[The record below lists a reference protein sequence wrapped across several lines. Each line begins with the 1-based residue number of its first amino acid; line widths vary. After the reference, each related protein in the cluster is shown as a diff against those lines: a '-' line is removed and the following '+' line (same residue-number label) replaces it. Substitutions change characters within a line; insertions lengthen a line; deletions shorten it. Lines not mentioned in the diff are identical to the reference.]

1 MSLAYASRIL
11 GRKFGVYQKLV
22 SSAPSYDP
30 DAAAWFDAVA
40 STGGTITTANKIAFN
55 TAFLSMKST
64 TLYDGSSVFDRIYQG
79 YFFVGQ
85 ESITNG
91 LVTPFGNYINNFG
104 GGVNYNFTS
113 YTKTGGLVGN
123 GVNTYID
130 TQINNND
137 IDNWYFDDR
146 FVYVNCSNTNQ
157 GGFRGPFGVGSS
169 SSRKLELSGGFSA
182 GLYTCRAYNDSF
194 TIPTLATTSGGGGNG
209 FGLISTHISGGP
221 SSPATPNCYIAS
233 TPVISANG
241 TPTASL
247 VNSNLVLG
255 ACYSGSGSSLSYGN
269 QNMRFAA
276 IGYGIYG
283 LSGGFDPQ
291 AFQSLDSIVATLISS
306 LT

>member
-30 DAAAWFDAVA
+30 DASAYFNAVSA
-40 STGGTITTANKIAFN
+40 SGGTITTANKTAFN

-64 TLYDGSSVFDRIYQG
+64 TLYDGSSLWSKIYQG

-85 ESITNG
+85 NDPPSPTNNG
-91 LVTPFGNYINNFG
+91 LTTPFGSNILAY
-104 GGVNYNFTS
+104 GVNYNFTS

-123 GVNTYID
+123 GASSYID

-137 IDNWYFDDR
+137 NLNWPTNDR

-157 GGFRGPFGVGSS
+157 GGFSGPFGVANSG
-169 SSRKLELSGGFSA
+169 SRKLDLSGGFSA
-182 GLYTCRAYNDSF
+182 GLYTYKAYNDDSV
-194 TIPTLATTSGGGGNG
+194 PTPATTSGGGGNG
-209 FGLISTHISGGP
+209 FGLISTHSSGGF
-221 SSPATPNCYIAS
+221 PNCYIAS
-233 TPVISANG
+233 TPVIGLNG
-241 TPTASL
+241 TPATGGL
-247 VNSNLVLG
+247 VNSNLLLG
-255 ACYSGSGSSLSYGN
+255 ACSTGSAAFLNYGN

-283 LSGGFDPQ
+283 MGNGFDPQ
-291 AFQSLDSIVATLISS
+291 AFQALDSIVATLISS
-306 LT
+306 IT

>member
-30 DAAAWFDAVA
+30 DASAYFDAVA
-40 STGGTITTANKIAFN
+40 AAGGTITTANKTALN

-64 TLYDGSSVFDRIYQG
+64 TLYDGTPIWYKIYQG

-85 ESITNG
+85 ESISNG
-91 LVTPFGNYINNFG
+91 LVTPFGNNIFG

-123 GVNTYID
+123 GVSTYID
-130 TQINNND
+130 TEINN
-137 IDNWYFDDR
+137 DNTDNGWNVDDR

-157 GGFRGPFGVGSS
+157 GGFMGPFGVGSS
-169 SSRKLELSGGFSA
+169 NRGKLDLSGGFSA
-182 GLYTCRAYNDSF
+182 GRYTYRAYNDSPS
-194 TIPTLATTSGGGGNG
+194 IPTTATTSGGGGNG
-209 FGLISTHISGGP
+209 FGLISTWQSGGF
-221 SSPATPNCYIAS
+221 PNCYIAS
-233 TPVISANG
+233 TPVIGLDG
-241 TPTASL
+241 TPNATSL
-247 VNSNLVLG
+247 VDSNLVLG
-255 ACYSGSGSSLSYGN
+255 ACSSGSRLSLSYGN

-276 IGYGIYG
+276 IGYGLYG
-283 LSGGFDPQ
+283 MGNGFDPQ
-291 AFQSLDSIVATLISS
+291 AFQALDSIVTTLISS

>member
-11 GRKFGVYQKLV
+11 GRKFGVYQNLV

-30 DAAAWFDAVA
+30 DAASWFDVVA
-40 STGGTITTANKIAFN
+40 AAGGTITRANKIAFN
-55 TAFLSMKST
+55 TAFLSIKST
-64 TLYDGSSVFDRIYQG
+64 ILYDGSSLWDKIRSA

-85 ESITNG
+85 ESI
-91 LVTPFGNYINNFG
+91 NNSLFIPSIAANPNFY

-113 YTKTGGLVGN
+113 YTKTGGLVGD
-123 GVNTYID
+123 GVSTYID

-137 IDNWYFDDR
+137 DSDWPIDDR

-169 SSRKLELSGGFSA
+169 SQRRLDLSGGFSA
-182 GLYTCRAYNDSF
+182 GLYTYRAYNDSG
-194 TIPTLATTSGGGGNG
+194 TIPTPATTSGGGGNG
-209 FGLISTHISGGP
+209 FGLISTHISGVNQ
-221 SSPATPNCYIAS
+221 NCYIES
-233 TPVISANG
+233 TPVRGVNG
-241 TPTASL
+241 IPTINFL

-255 ACYSGSGSSLSYGN
+255 ACSSGSGSSLSYGN

-276 IGYGIYG
+276 IGYGLYG
-283 LSGGFDPQ
+283 MGNGFDPQ
-291 AFQSLDSIVATLISS
+291 AFQALDSIVATLISS